1 MTRKHYEAVAKI
13 LFDFQRRIETDLDE
27 TDFDIEEFLFLLG
40 SGEIVRDLAVH
51 FADLFEADNPKFDRS
66 RFLDA
71 TDTEGKD

>member
-27 TDFDIEEFLFLLG
+27 ADFDIEEFLSLLG
-40 SGEIVRDLAVH
+40 SGEIVRDLAVE

-66 RFLDA
+66 RFFDA